1 MRVGSN
7 STSRSVPAEA
17 VGSHGLVVLRVRA
30 LAPGPV
36 PLVVTA
42 GGATRYDGV
51 VLPVAVGNGA
61 LFVTEEPLA
70 AGKN

>member
-1 MRVGSN
+1 
-7 STSRSVPAEA
+7 
-17 VGSHGLVVLRVRA
+17 VLRVRA

-36 PLVVTA
+36 PLVITA

-61 LFVTEEPLA
+61 LFITEQPQPV
-70 AGKN
+70 GK